1 VRTLPRNDELDAVPG
16 LAGLGSA
23 GEALLG
29 RVLDR
34 IRRWQRADDEL
45 DEQLQAIDDLT
56 AILRQQA
63 LVEPPATE
71 ASRAA

>member
-1 VRTLPRNDELDAVPG
+1 LSRPEELDAAPG

-34 IRRWQRADDEL
+34 IRRWQQADDEL
-45 DEQLQAIDDLT
+45 DDQLRAIDDLT

-63 LVEPPATE
+63 EAEPPATE
-71 ASRAA
+71 ATRAA